1 MNKNKTIT
9 KLTVNGLLLAVAT
22 VLGALKIPITQLIE
36 LRFGF
41 LPLAVS
47 ASLFGPLTGLIFGG
61 LSDILGYLV
70 RPTGP
75 FFPGF
80 TISAMVSGCLYGLI
94 LYRKELK
101 LWRLLLVQL
110 LHSVIV
116 SMGLNTLWLSM
127 LYGKGFIPVL
137 TSRLLKTVLMFPVN
151 TLLLWVV
158 LKLVLRLWEKE
169 LKPVSQA

>member
-47 ASLFGPLTGLIFGG
+47 ASLFGPLTGLVFGG

-127 LYGKGFIPVL
+127 LYGKAFIPVL